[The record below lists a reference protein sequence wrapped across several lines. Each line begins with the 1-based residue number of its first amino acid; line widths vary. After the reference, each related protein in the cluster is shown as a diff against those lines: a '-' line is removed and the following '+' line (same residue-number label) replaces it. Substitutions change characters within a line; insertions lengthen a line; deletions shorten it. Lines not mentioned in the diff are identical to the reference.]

1 MSSQPYHIK
10 EIAEIL
16 NAKTLQNGKNVLV
29 QTLAIDSRSILWPFQ
44 TLFFCL
50 ATKQNN
56 GHKYI
61 SEAYQKGVRNFIISE
76 EIQIGL
82 FPEASFLKVENTLN
96 ALQLLAQQHRN
107 RFNIPVIAV
116 TGSNGKTIVKEW
128 LFQLLQFDKN
138 IVRSPKSYN
147 SQIGVPLSV
156 WQINSLH
163 QLGIFEAGI
172 SMPCEMEKLEQIIQ
186 PDIVIITNIKEAHLE
201 NFTDKANLVSEKVKL
216 AKKSKV
222 LVYNKAY
229 TEIEDELL
237 KPEYNHILRLGWDML
252 NYTVNE
258 HGSKIN
264 FQLNNQNNQFELP
277 YTDLASIENAI
288 HCYVTLL
295 YLGYTSQTVSQK
307 MLELTPVAMRLEIK
321 KGINHCTLINDTYNS
336 DIASL
341 EIALD
346 LLNQQHQHQTKTL
359 ILSDILQSGK
369 NEVVLYKEIAALV
382 NKKNVHKL
390 ICIGEN
396 ITKNATSFKSD
407 TSFFP
412 NTNTFLESGCLEKF
426 SNEAILVK
434 GSRVFGFELIIN
446 KLQQKKHETVLEV
459 NLSALI
465 NNYNFFKSKLQPQTK
480 VMAMVKAFSYGAG
493 TYEIANALQHYRVDY
508 LAVAFVDEGVELRK
522 AGISVPIMVMN
533 PEISAFE
540 NLIEYNLE
548 PEIYSFRILHAFT
561 EELQKH
567 SINEPYPIHLKID
580 TGMHR
585 LGFLENEIDELA
597 ANIGKY
603 KNIRIASVFS
613 HLSSSDEISLDF
625 FTNQQIDTFNKVC
638 SNLIEKNQY
647 PFIRHIL
654 NSNGILRFPQ
664 AQFEMVRLGI
674 GLFGIAYQNI
684 KELQSVVSLKTTISQ
699 IKKVKQG
706 DAVGYNCK
714 GIAEADTNIAIVPIG
729 YADGLSRKL
738 GNGSWKMLINGKE
751 APIMGN
757 VCMDMCMLNIA
768 EIQCKEGDEVIVF
781 NELHSINLFAEVSET
796 IPYEVLTS
804 ISPRVKRNYLWI

>member
-16 NAKTLQNGKNVLV
+16 NAKVVQDGKNVLV

-50 ATKQNN
+50 VSKQNN

-61 SEAYQKGVRNFIISE
+61 SDAYQKGVRNFIISE
-76 EIQIGL
+76 KIQVEL
-82 FPEASFLKVENTLN
+82 YPEATFLLVENTLN
-96 ALQLLAQQHRN
+96 ALQSLAQKHRN
-107 RFNIPVIAV
+107 KFNIPVIAV

-128 LFQLLQFDKN
+128 LFQLLQFDRN

-156 WQINSLH
+156 WQINRLH

-201 NFTDKANLVSEKVKL
+201 NFTDKAHLVSEKVKL
-216 AKKSKV
+216 AKQSKV
-222 LVYNKAY
+222 LVYNNVY
-229 TEIEDELL
+229 TEIEEELL
-237 KPEYNHILRLGWDML
+237 KPEYNHILRLGWCML
-252 NYTVNE
+252 NYAVKE

-264 FQLNNQNNQFELP
+264 FQLHNQNYQFELP

-295 YLGYTSQTVSQK
+295 HLGYTSDTINQK

-321 KGINHCTLINDTYNS
+321 KGINQCTLINDTYNS

-346 LLNQQHQHQTKTL
+346 LLNRQHQHQTKTL

-382 NKKNVHKL
+382 NKKNIHKL

-396 ITKNATSFKSD
+396 STRNSTLFKSD
-407 TSFFP
+407 TLFFL

-426 SNEAILVK
+426 SHEAILVK
-434 GSRVFGFELIIN
+434 GSRVFGFERIIN
-446 KLQQKKHETVLEV
+446 KLQLKKHETILEV
-459 NLSALI
+459 NLTALI
-465 NNYNFFKSKLQPQTK
+465 NNYNFFKSKLQSQTK

-493 TYEIANALQHYRVDY
+493 AYEIANALQHYRTDY

-522 AGISVPIMVMN
+522 AGIALPIMVMN

-585 LGFLENEIDELA
+585 LGFLENETDELA
-597 ANIGKY
+597 QKLTENNYIK
-603 KNIRIASVFS
+603 IASVFS
-613 HLSSSDEISLDF
+613 HLSSSDEAEHDEFTKHQIET
-625 FTNQQIDTFNKVC
+625 FTNVCKNLSEKTKQIFM
-638 SNLIEKNQY
+638 
-647 PFIRHIL
+647 RHIL
-654 NSNGILRFPQ
+654 NSNGILRFPE
-664 AQFEMVRLGI
+664 AQFDMVRLGI
-674 GLFGIAYQNI
+674 GLFGIASQEV
-684 KELQSVVSLKTTISQ
+684 KELQQVSILKTSISQ
-699 IKKVKQG
+699 IKKIKKG
-706 DAVGYNCK
+706 NTVGYGRTGVAQNDIT
-714 GIAEADTNIAIVPIG
+714 IATIPIG
-729 YADGLSRKL
+729 YADGLNRKL
-738 GNGSWKMLINGKE
+738 GNGKWKMLINGKE
-751 APIMGN
+751 AYTIGN
-757 VCMDMCMLNIA
+757 ICMDMCMLNVTNIP
-768 EIQCKEGDEVIVF
+768 CSEGDEVIIF
-781 NELHSINLFAEVSET
+781 NEQNTIQELSGVSET

>member
-16 NAKTLQNGKNVLV
+16 NATTLQNGKNVLV

-50 ATKQNN
+50 VTKQNN

-61 SEAYQKGVRNFIISE
+61 SDAYQKGVRNFIISE

-96 ALQLLAQQHRN
+96 ALQLLAKQHRN

-186 PDIVIITNIKEAHLE
+186 PEMVIITNIREAHLE
-201 NFTDKANLVSEKVKL
+201 NFTDKAHLVSEKVKL
-216 AKKSKV
+216 AKKSKT

-237 KPEYNHILRLGWDML
+237 KPQNNHILRLGWSML
-252 NYTVNE
+252 NCTVNE
-258 HGSKIN
+258 QGSTIN
-264 FQLNNQNNQFELP
+264 FQLNNQSYQFELP
-277 YTDLASIENAI
+277 YTDLASIENAV

-295 YLGYTSQTVSQK
+295 HLGYTSETINQK

-346 LLNQQHQHQTKTL
+346 LLNQQHQHRTKTL

-369 NEVVLYKEIAALV
+369 SDAELYKEIASLV
-382 NKKNVHKL
+382 KKKNVHKL

-396 ITKNATSFKSD
+396 ITKNATSFK
-407 TSFFP
+407 TETLCYP
-412 NTNTFLESGCLEKF
+412 NTKTFLEAGYLEKF

-434 GSRVFGFELIIN
+434 GSRAFEFERIIN
-446 KLQQKKHETVLEV
+446 KLQQKKHQTVLEV

-465 NNYNFFKSKLQPQTK
+465 NNYNFFKSTLQPQTK

-508 LAVAFVDEGVELRK
+508 LAVAFADEGVELRK

-548 PEIYSFRILHAFT
+548 PEIYSFRILQAFT

-585 LGFLENEIDELA
+585 LGFLENEINELA
-597 ANIGKY
+597 QKLTENNYIK
-603 KNIRIASVFS
+603 IASVFS
-613 HLSSSDEISLDF
+613 HLSSSDDAKHDE
-625 FTNQQIDTFNKVC
+625 FTKHQIETFTCVC
-638 SNLIEKNQY
+638 KNLSEKTKQI
-647 PFIRHIL
+647 FMRHIL

-664 AQFEMVRLGI
+664 AQFEMVRVGI

-684 KELQSVVSLKTTISQ
+684 KELQPVVSLKTTISQ
-699 IKKVKQG
+699 IKKVKRG
-706 DAVGYNCK
+706 NAVGYHRK
-714 GIAEADTNIAIVPIG
+714 GLAKTDTIIAIVPIG

-738 GNGSWKMLINGKE
+738 GNGNWKMLINGKE
-751 APIMGN
+751 APIIGN
-757 VCMDMCMLNIA
+757 VCMDMCMLNVT

-781 NELHSINLFAEVSET
+781 NELHSLNLFAEVSET

-804 ISPRVKRNYLWI
+804 ISPRVKRNYFWI